1 MTQTVSVDIDAHA
14 ERAVTRLQFADTM
27 ARLASTVC
35 VVSSGSG
42 SECLGRT
49 ATAVF
54 SLSANPPSIVVSIK
68 ADSGLADTISKQDGF
83 ALAMLAQGQELVA
96 DAFAGRVAAA
106 SRYLVGIW
114 ADWPSGRPR
123 LLGAAAGLDCVLS
136 ASILVGDHRLFVGT
150 IIATET
156 AAYADPLLW
165 SERQYQALE
174 RSAPFSATSGGRP
187 LPSATSCPTL

>member
-1 MTQTVSVDIDAHA
+1 MTKLATVDITAHA
-14 ERAVTRLQFADTM
+14 ERAVPRPQFADAM

-35 VVSSGSG
+35 VVSSGIG

-54 SLSANPPSIVVSIK
+54 SLSASPPSIVVSIK
-68 ADSGLADTISKQDGF
+68 ADSALADTISRHGGF
-83 ALAMLAQGQELVA
+83 SLAMLAQGQELVA

-106 SRYLVGIW
+106 SRYLVGVW

-156 AAYADPLLW
+156 ATYADPLLW

-174 RSAPFSATSGGRP
+174 RSPPFAATSGGHP
-187 LPSATSCPTL
+187 LPSGTSCPTI

>member
-1 MTQTVSVDIDAHA
+1 MTQTTSVDITAHA
-14 ERAVTRLQFADTM
+14 ERAVTRPQFADTM

-68 ADSGLADTISKQDGF
+68 ADSALADTILKQDGF
-83 ALAMLAQGQELVA
+83 SLAMLAQGQELVA

-136 ASILVGDHRLFVGT
+136 ASILVSDHRLFVGT

-174 RSAPFSATSGGRP
+174 RPTPFAATSGGRP
-187 LPSATSCPTL
+187 LPSANSCPTI

>member
-1 MTQTVSVDIDAHA
+1 MTQIVSVDIAAHA
-14 ERAVTRLQFADTM
+14 ERAVTRPQFADTM

-68 ADSGLADTISKQDGF
+68 ADSALADAISSRQGF
-83 ALAMLAQGQELVA
+83 SLAMLAQGQELVA

-106 SRYLVGIW
+106 NRYLVGVW

-123 LLGAAAGLDCVLS
+123 LIGATAGLDCMLS
-136 ASILVGDHRLFVGT
+136 ASVLVGDHRLFVGT

-156 AAYADPLLW
+156 LDFAEPLLW

-174 RSAPFSATSGGRP
+174 RSAGFATPSGGRP
-187 LPSATSCPTL
+187 LPSGAACPTI

>member
-14 ERAVTRLQFADTM
+14 ERAVTRPQFADTM

-54 SLSANPPSIVVSIK
+54 SLSASPPSIVVSIK
-68 ADSGLADTISKQDGF
+68 AGSALADTISKQDGF

>member
-1 MTQTVSVDIDAHA
+1 MPQTVTVDIAAHA
-14 ERAVTRLQFADTM
+14 ERAVTRPQFADTM

-42 SECLGRT
+42 SACLGRT

-54 SLSANPPSIVVSIK
+54 SLSANPPSIVASIK
-68 ADSGLADTISKQDGF
+68 ADSALADTILKQDGF
-83 ALAMLAQGQELVA
+83 SLAMLARGQELVA

-106 SRYLVGIW
+106 NRYLVGVW

-150 IIATET
+150 ITSTET
-156 AAYADPLLW
+156 ARYADPLLW

-174 RSAPFSATSGGRP
+174 KATTLAATSGGHP
-187 LPSATSCPTL
+187 LPSPTIYPTI

>member
-1 MTQTVSVDIDAHA
+1 MPQTVTVDIATHA
-14 ERAVTRLQFADTM
+14 QRAVTRPQFADAM

-54 SLSANPPSIVVSIK
+54 SLSASPPSVVVSIK
-68 ADSGLADTISKQDGF
+68 ADSALATTIAAQEGF
-83 ALAMLAQGQELVA
+83 CLAMLAQGQELVA
-96 DAFAGRVAAA
+96 DAFAGKVAAA

-123 LLGAAAGLDCVLS
+123 LLGAAAGLDCLLS
-136 ASILVGDHRLFVGT
+136 ASVLVGDHRLFVGT
-150 IIATET
+150 IVATET
-156 AAYADPLLW
+156 ADYAEPLLW
-165 SERQYQALE
+165 SERRYQALD
-174 RSAPFSATSGGRP
+174 RSTGFAAPASVRP
-187 LPSATSCPTL
+187 LPSGAACPTI

>member
-1 MTQTVSVDIDAHA
+1 MPSPAGSRQPVAISS
-14 ERAVTRLQFADTM
+14 
-27 ARLASTVC
+27 AS
-35 VVSSGSG
+35 G
-42 SECLGRT
+42 
-49 ATAVF
+49 
-54 SLSANPPSIVVSIK
+54 
-68 ADSGLADTISKQDGF
+68 
-83 ALAMLAQGQELVA
+83 
-96 DAFAGRVAAA
+96 
-106 SRYLVGIW
+106 

-174 RSAPFSATSGGRP
+174 RPAPFAAHVRRTPIAIGHLVPNNLNGANGHPFGSDHATG
-187 LPSATSCPTL
+187 A

>member
-1 MTQTVSVDIDAHA
+1 
-14 ERAVTRLQFADTM
+14 
-27 ARLASTVC
+27 
-35 VVSSGSG
+35 
-42 SECLGRT
+42 
-49 ATAVF
+49 
-54 SLSANPPSIVVSIK
+54 
-68 ADSGLADTISKQDGF
+68 
-83 ALAMLAQGQELVA
+83 MLAQGQELVA

>member
-14 ERAVTRLQFADTM
+14 ERAVTRPQFADTM

-54 SLSANPPSIVVSIK
+54 SLSASPPSIVVSIK

>member
-14 ERAVTRLQFADTM
+14 ERAVTRPQFADTM

-68 ADSGLADTISKQDGF
+68 AGSGLADTISKQDGF

>member
-1 MTQTVSVDIDAHA
+1 MPQTVTVDLAAHT
-14 ERAVTRLQFADTM
+14 ERAVTRSQFADTM

-42 SECLGRT
+42 CECLGRT

-68 ADSGLADTISKQDGF
+68 ADSALAGAITKQDGF
-83 ALAMLAQGQELVA
+83 SLAMLAQGQELVA

-106 SRYLVGIW
+106 NRYLVGVW

-150 IIATET
+150 LIATET
-156 AAYADPLLW
+156 SGYAEPLLW
-165 SERQYQALE
+165 SERQYQVLD
-174 RSAPFSATSGGRP
+174 RSTAFAAPSGGRP
-187 LPSATSCPTL
+187 LPSGAACPTI

>member
-14 ERAVTRLQFADTM
+14 ERAVTRPQFADTM

-54 SLSANPPSIVVSIK
+54 SLSASPPSIVVSIK

-136 ASILVGDHRLFVGT
+136 ATILVGDHRLFVGT